1 MSILEEFVEDQ
12 NDSIP
17 LGSMSCPVCG
27 VTRND
32 VRHCDDPFCTMY
44 AVNQAA
50 MHGIGLCPGA
60 PAPAIVNN
68 LPRTVG
74 QNAETCATFLRSADA
89 VARPDGGMNTAK
101 KGVKYLLK
109 EKPAVLLRNL
119 NAQRAAVGIK
129 PYPRKHFYRL
139 VGVRCVVCVCVLGR
153 GLSGV
158 CVCGRELRSGRCPH
172 NTRSA
177 VPIMMP
183 TLPALLLT

>member
-1 MSILEEFVEDQ
+1 MPILEEFVEDQ
-12 NDSIP
+12 KDSIP
-17 LGSMSCPVCG
+17 LGSMPCPVCG
-27 VTRND
+27 VARND

-50 MHGIGLCPGA
+50 MHGLGLYPGA

-139 VGVRCVVCVCVLGR
+139 VGVRCVVCVCVCVCVCLGSWS
-153 GLSGV
+153 LWCV
-158 CVCGRELRSGRCPH
+158 CVCGRELRSGPCH
-172 NTRSA
+172 NAS
-177 VPIMMP
+177 
-183 TLPALLLT
+183 